1 MAYVMLGRP
10 KRKEDLFITEDFDP
24 KQIKC
29 DQVYSLPESKR
40 LDEVFDNI
48 EKLKKEKRDKNWKIC
63 YLNVRSMKSSD
74 GHRVD
79 VAHDNILM
87 DSDMFG
93 LGETWLDKDKK
104 VEFDNYNGYFSN
116 FGNGK
121 GVAGYSKLNL
131 TRKPE
136 IVSTETYSLISFR
149 TFHFI
154 IIFLYL
160 SSNFKSDDLFGLFD
174 NWIKKDVPTSVI
186 GDVNQNMLNFK
197 KGSFNRKMMS
207 IGFTQLINEPTC
219 DTGSII
225 DHVYVNEAMQAQ
237 SIFTE
242 IDPVHFSDHDII
254 SLYIEKKE

>member
-1 MAYVMLGRP
+1 
-10 KRKEDLFITEDFDP
+10 
-24 KQIKC
+24 
-29 DQVYSLPESKR
+29 
-40 LDEVFDNI
+40 
-48 EKLKKEKRDKNWKIC
+48 
-63 YLNVRSMKSSD
+63 MKSSD

-174 NWIKKDVPTSVI
+174 NWIKR
-186 GDVNQNMLNFK
+186 L
-197 KGSFNRKMMS
+197 
-207 IGFTQLINEPTC
+207 
-219 DTGSII
+219 
-225 DHVYVNEAMQAQ
+225 
-237 SIFTE
+237 
-242 IDPVHFSDHDII
+242 
-254 SLYIEKKE
+254 SLE